1 MTSLLEM
8 EAFAESVES
17 IEAAASVID
26 SDTSSTLTVIAP
38 LTLCGAF
45 SHAMIE
51 AALVDRGLTYNRR
64 FHPYDSDS
72 DGISIIIE
80 DQNEG
85 PTLWDSNSL
94 ILTIRPSIVLALE
107 GHRGDGRHGRLSP
120 VAIAAS
126 FAERLAP
133 SGNRTSRLR
142 PFALAGNWLHDALDQ
157 AYDPVYTSLRDYLKE
172 IGSID
177 VKPLP
182 EIPDPDVS
190 MLPGVDKFAL
200 ESLHLAWSSM
210 GQEDKARA
218 LSNLLL
224 PLIPLDLPST
234 PRVEELGWHRVIA
247 PSWSRDLASQIHDI
261 VQAFHSAE
269 NERLFLSR
277 LIDSL
282 VRDGMHI

>member
-1 MTSLLEM
+1 M
-8 EAFAESVES
+8 EAFAGPVDAIESAVLF
-17 IEAAASVID
+17 ID
-26 SDTSSTLTVIAP
+26 SNKAPSLTVIAP
-38 LTLCGAF
+38 LTLSGAF

-64 FHPYDSDS
+64 FHPYDSEPNRTT
-72 DGISIIIE
+72 ILIE
-80 DQNEG
+80 DQDEG
-85 PTLWDSNSL
+85 STTWDSKSL
-94 ILTIRPSIVLALE
+94 ILTIRPSTVLALE
-107 GHRGDGRHGRLSP
+107 GHQGDARHGRLSP
-120 VAIAAS
+120 VAIAAA
-126 FAERLAP
+126 FAERLSP
-133 SGNRTSRLR
+133 SGDRTSRLR

-157 AYDPVYTSLRDYLKE
+157 AYDPVYTLLRDHLKE

-200 ESLHLAWSSM
+200 ESLHLAWFSM
-210 GQEDKARA
+210 DQEDRARA

-224 PLIPLDLPST
+224 PLIPLNLPST
-234 PRVEELGWHRVIA
+234 PRIEELGWHRVIA

-261 VQAFHSAE
+261 GKVLHSCE